1 LQGIER
7 YTGTIHQVGCTS
19 VACDSNYLFG
29 AAEAAARQADATV
42 LIVGL
47 DQSIEAE
54 TRDRVGL
61 LLPGLQEELVSRV
74 ANASRGP
81 TILVLMSGG
90 PIDVSFAKRN
100 PDIGAILWVGYPG
113 QAGGAAI
120 ADVLFGT
127 INPGGKLPMTWY
139 PESYLTNVPMTN
151 MALRADPIS
160 GYPGRTYRFYKGPV
174 VFPFGYG
181 LSYTKFSQKLIEA
194 PPRVSVPIT
203 NSSVANSAMLTN
215 AIRVTNTDCNMLSL
229 GVHVDV
235 ENIGQMD
242 GSHTLLVFSSPPAGK
257 WAAQKRLVGFQKV
270 HLAAGSRQRVT
281 VGIDICK
288 HLSMVD
294 QSGIRWIPLGQH
306 TLHIGDDIQRS
317 IFVQRRN

>member
-19 VACDSNYLFG
+19 VAYDSNYLFG

-42 LIVGL
+42 LVVGL
-47 DQSIEAE
+47 DQSIEVE
-54 TRDRVGL
+54 TRDRIGL
-61 LLPGLQEELVSRV
+61 LLPGFQEELVSRV

-81 TILVLMSGG
+81 TILVLISGG

-100 PDIGAILWVGYPG
+100 PRIGAILWVGYPG
-113 QAGGAAI
+113 QAGG
-120 ADVLFGT
+120 VLFGT

-139 PESYLTNVPMTN
+139 PESYLANVPMTN
-151 MALRADPIS
+151 MALRPDPTS

-174 VFPFGYG
+174 VYPFGYG
-181 LSYTKFSQKLIEA
+181 LSYTKFSKLIEA

-203 NSSVANSAMLTN
+203 NSCVANSAMLTS
-215 AIRVTNTDCNMLSL
+215 AIRVTNTDCNVLSF

-242 GSHTLLVFSSPPAGK
+242 GSHALLVFSSPPAGK
-257 WAAQKRLVGFQKV
+257 WAAQKQLVGFQKV

-281 VGIDICK
+281 VGIDVCK
-288 HLSMVD
+288 HLSVVD

-306 TLHIGDDIQRS
+306 TLHIGDDVKHS